1 MATDREPAALLAQR
15 LRELRTSHWAGTE
28 LTQAKLADAFG
39 VQPATISAWEST
51 AGGKTPSPARLEAYA
66 RFFAS
71 RRSLEKQ
78 PHLVA
83 EPDLSPDEQ
92 DEYRKLRD
100 QLLGLQNGPAES
112 NTGSASDAE
121 SERAD
126 VRASVRL
133 RPRGIFTFAEGPVT
147 VICPKAPESAQGP
160 LANKDDP
167 NFAKLQQY
175 GDLDALIELYG
186 HLRAAN
192 PILDVFHRLA
202 SEVTRDDMSTHLILL
217 GGVGWNQVTRRFLE
231 ALRQVPI
238 TQLVVDE
245 YDDGDIFEVTQPER
259 KRFLPIWEDRE
270 DGEDGEER
278 KDGRVLIED
287 VALLARIP
295 NPFNVNRT
303 LTICNGVHSRGV
315 FGAVRCLTD
324 KQVRGAN
331 EEFLAE
337 RFPDGRFALLLRVP
351 VVANETLSPDLQN
364 PATRLYEWPFTESE

>member
-1 MATDREPAALLAQR
+1 MATEPDPAVLLAQR
-15 LRELRTSHWAGTE
+15 LRQLRMSHWPETR
-28 LTQAKLADAFG
+28 LTQATLAHAFG
-39 VQPATISAWEST
+39 VEAATISAWESAT
-51 AGGKTPSPARLEAYA
+51 SGKTPSPRRLEAYA

-71 RRSLEKQ
+71 RRSLDES
-78 PHLVA
+78 PPLVPEA
-83 EPDLSPDEQ
+83 GLSPDEQ
-92 DEYRKLRD
+92 HQYRKLHD
-100 QLLGLQNGPAES
+100 ELLGLQNGPAGMRAGRD
-112 NTGSASDAE
+112 TGSE
-121 SERAD
+121 RERAE
-126 VRASVRL
+126 VRGTAHR

-147 VICPKAPESAQGP
+147 VICPKAPESTQGP
-160 LANKDDP
+160 LASQDDP

-192 PILDVFHRLA
+192 PVLDVFHRLA
-202 SEVTRDDMSTHLILL
+202 SEVTADDMSTHLILL

-245 YDDGDIFEVTQPER
+245 YDDGDVFEVTQPARE
-259 KRFLPIWEDRE
+259 RFLPVWE
-270 DGEDGEER
+270 DGEDDQR
-278 KDGRVLIED
+278 ILIED

-315 FGAVRCLTD
+315 LGAVRCLTD
-324 KQVRGAN
+324 KRVRDAN
-331 EEFLAE
+331 EGFLAE

-364 PATRLYEWPFTESE
+364 PAVRLYEWPSAEGR